1 MNKTWKRQVFRHTA
15 LYTAILMFS
24 HTGGGG
30 GAQAQTQTQTHKY
43 AIVMNGQN
51 LPEVKWGQD
60 YKKLAQKSNERQFTH
75 TTNFHIKKNVT
86 LSFNNIDEVVAEKKD
101 VVVFGTATYLPPYGK
116 VSGFDADKLKKRGD
130 ALGWIKTTKPGL
142 VGYSYEGVTC
152 QNNYN
157 NASSGCPELI
167 YKTQFSFGQQGLK
180 KKTTGGLDIA
190 EDKSRDNSPIYKLQD
205 YPGLGVSFNLSSES
219 LVKSIKYN
227 KIISSFSEGVTQQ
240 NGTQNQ
246 HKDKN
251 LVYTTGD
258 YQYKNKY
265 SSRYV
270 GQNEHSAIAFYL
282 NAKLHLLDKKN
293 IKNIA
298 QGKTV
303 NLGTLKSYVEP
314 TAEWKNKRQNY
325 FQGNWTFEDK
335 GTVSVKLKLPEVKA
349 GRCVNKN
356 NPNPNAKA
364 PSPALTA
371 PALWFGPVQNG
382 KVQMYSASVSTYP
395 DSSSSQIFLQNLS
408 RKDDTS
414 KPGRYSLKPLSTSEI
429 KSKEPN
435 FTGRQT
441 IIRLDGR
448 VQQIKLGQSNNEVVG
463 FNGNSNN
470 ATFGIVSEGSFMPD
484 TSEWK
489 KVLLPWTVRVFADD
503 SKFKEFNKEEK
514 DNKPKY
520 SQKYRSRDN
529 GKRERNL
536 GDIVNSPIVAVGGY
550 LATSAND
557 GMVHIFKKGNGG
569 DERNYSLKLSYIP
582 GTMPRKDIENKDST
596 LAKELRAFAEK
607 GYVGD
612 RYGVDGGFVLRQ
624 VNLNGKDHVFMFGA
638 MGFGGRGAYALD
650 LTKADG
656 SDPTKASLFDVKDNG
671 NNGNNG
677 NNRVELGYT
686 VGTPQIG
693 KTHNGKYAAF
703 LASGY
708 ATKKIDDPTNKT
720 ALYVYDLENNGNLI
734 KKIEV
739 KDGKGGLSSPTL
751 VDKDLDGTVDIAYAG
766 DRGGK
771 MYRFDLSGQSPDQWT
786 VRPIFE
792 GTKPITSA
800 PAISQLKDK
809 RVVIF
814 GTGSDLSEE
823 DVDNMEEQ
831 YIYGIFDDDT
841 ATTGTV
847 NFSGSGG
854 GLLEQV
860 LSRDNDNKTLFLTD
874 YKRSDGSGSKGWVV
888 KLKDGQRVTVKPT
901 VVLRTAFVTI
911 RKYNDG
917 GCGAETAILGINTAD
932 GGKLTKKSARPI
944 VPDANKDVAQYSGH
958 KQTTKGKSIP
968 IGCMQKGN
976 EIVCPNGYVYDKPV
990 NVRYL
995 DEKKTDGFSTTADG
1009 DAGGSGI
1016 DPAGKRSGKNN
1027 RCFSQKGV
1035 RTLLM
1040 NDLDSLD
1047 ITGPTCGMKRISWRE
1062 VFY

>member
-30 GAQAQTQTQTHKY
+30 AQAQTQTHKY
-43 AIVMNGQN
+43 AIVMNGQK
-51 LPEVKWGQD
+51 LPEVKWGND
-60 YKKLAQKSNERQFTH
+60 YNKLAQKSNEREVTH
-75 TTNFHIKKNVT
+75 TSSFYLVKKSISF
-86 LSFNNIDEVVAEKKD
+86 SFNNNDEVVAEKKD
-101 VVVFGTATYLPPYGK
+101 TVVFGAATYLPPYGK
-116 VSGFDADKLKKRGD
+116 VSGFDTAKLTERKNAVDQIG
-130 ALGWIKTTKPGL
+130 TTHPGL
-142 VGYSYEGVTC
+142 IGYSYQDSTC
-152 QNNYN
+152 
-157 NASSGCPELI
+157 SSGNCPEVV
-167 YKTQFSFGQQGLK
+167 YRTQFTFGNSSLAK
-180 KKTTGGLDIA
+180 NKTDNKLDIY
-190 EDKSRDNSPIYKLQD
+190 EDKSRDNSPIYKLKD
-205 YPGLGVSFNLSSES
+205 HPWLGVSFSLGGESSFKPKRQGS
-219 LVKSIKYN
+219 LV
-227 KIISSFSEGVTQQ
+227 SSFSEDVTQ
-240 NGTQNQ
+240 NNNNQ

-251 LVYTTGD
+251 LVYTTDD
-258 YQYKNKY
+258 YNSKGNKNHQDTHHA
-265 SSRYV
+265 V
-270 GQNEHSAIAFYL
+270 AFYL
-282 NAKLHLLDKKN
+282 NAKLHLLDKKQ

-298 QGKTV
+298 QGSELKLGELKTRI
-303 NLGTLKSYVEP
+303 EP
-314 TAEWKNKRQNY
+314 TDKWKNQK
-325 FQGNWTFEDK
+325 GNFFNGGTWTYEDK
-335 GTVSVKLKLPEVKA
+335 GVVSVKLKLPQVKA
-349 GRCVNKN
+349 DRCINK
-356 NPNPNAKA
+356 PNPNKNSKA
-364 PSPALTA
+364 LSPALTA
-371 PALWFGPVQNG
+371 PALWFGAVQNG
-382 KVQMYSASVSTYP
+382 KAEMYSASVSTYP

-429 KSKEPN
+429 TSKEPS

-441 IIRLDGR
+441 IIRLDGGVR
-448 VQQIKLGQSNNEVVG
+448 EIKLDRSNEATSL
-463 FNGNSNN
+463 NGNDGKNE
-470 ATFGIVSEGSFMPD
+470 TFGIVSEGSFMPD

-489 KVLLPWTVRVFADD
+489 KVLLPWTVRASNDD
-503 SKFKEFNKEEK
+503 NQFKTINQQLNQQLNQQKIQ
-514 DNKPKY
+514 Y
-520 SQKYRSRDN
+520 SQRYRIRENGNN
-529 GKRERNL
+529 GKRDL
-536 GDIVNSPIVAVGGY
+536 GDIVNSPIVAVGEY

-569 DERNYSLKLSYIP
+569 DDRNYSLKLSYIP
-582 GTMPRKDIENKDST
+582 GTMPRKDIESKDST

-624 VNLNGKDHVFMFGA
+624 VEWNGQKRVFMFGA

-650 LTKADG
+650 LTKAD
-656 SDPTKASLFDVKDNG
+656 SNNPTAVSLFDVKNDDKN
-671 NNGNNG
+671 NNG
-677 NNRVELGYT
+677 VKLGYT

-708 ATKKIDDPTNKT
+708 ATKQIDSGENKT
-720 ALYVYDLENNGNLI
+720 ALYVYDLESNNGTLI
-734 KKIEV
+734 RKIEV
-739 KDGKGGLSSPTL
+739 TDGKGGLSSPTL

-771 MYRFDLSGQSPDQWT
+771 MYRFDLSGNNPNSWT
-786 VRPIFE
+786 VRTIFE

-814 GTGSDLSEE
+814 GTGSDLSED
-823 DVDNMEEQ
+823 DVDNTDEQ

-841 ATTGTV
+841 ATTGSV

-874 YKRSDGSGSKGWVV
+874 YKRSDGSGDKGWVV
-888 KLKDGQRVTVKPT
+888 KLQPGQRVTVKPT

-944 VPDANKDVAQYSGH
+944 VPEANTAVAQYSGH

-976 EIVCPNGYVYDKPV
+976 E
-990 NVRYL
+990 
-995 DEKKTDGFSTTADG
+995 
-1009 DAGGSGI
+1009 
-1016 DPAGKRSGKNN
+1016 
-1027 RCFSQKGV
+1027 
-1035 RTLLM
+1035 
-1040 NDLDSLD
+1040 
-1047 ITGPTCGMKRISWRE
+1047 
-1062 VFY
+1062 